1 MIENWL
7 LKSEEYEPNDTKE
20 RFIDKSI
27 FSFLKIIN
35 NIKKEEQ
42 GNTYIYKINVTVKMF
57 SIVLNILLITL
68 SRNFLFLGVLNI
80 LLLSLL
86 LSIDKSKR
94 LRIMLVSLIFPF
106 FTSIILIPAIIKG
119 NIFHSG
125 LLIYKVFIN
134 ILLINIISTTA
145 TRQAF
150 IKSLKFLLV
159 PDMFIWIMELTLKY
173 ILLLGEYSLEVLQA
187 LKIKSIGKSRGT
199 KKSLFPIMGN
209 MFLNSVKLSEEMIGA
224 MECRGFT
231 GEYHYKQKVE
241 LKSLD
246 YIYILVNMLIVSLFI
261 IIKVYKLK

>member
-7 LKSEEYEPNDTKE
+7 LKSEEYEPLDTKE

-27 FSFLKIIN
+27 FSFFKIIN
-35 NIKKEEQ
+35 DIKKEEQ

-57 SIVLNILLITL
+57 SIGLNILLIAL
-68 SRNFLFLGVLNI
+68 SRNLVFLALLNI
-80 LLLSLL
+80 SLFFLLFG
-86 LSIDKSKR
+86 IEKNKR
-94 LRIMLVSLIFPF
+94 LRIILMSLIFPI

-119 NIFHSG
+119 NIFYSS

-134 ILLINIISTTA
+134 ILLINIISATA

-150 IKSLKFLLV
+150 IRSLKFLLV

-173 ILLLGEYSLEVLQA
+173 ILLLAEYSLEVLQS
-187 LKIKSIGKSRGT
+187 LKIKTIGKSKET

-231 GEYHYKQKVE
+231 GEYHYKQKIK

-246 YIYILVNMLIVSLFI
+246 YIYIGVNIIILLLFI
-261 IIKVYKLK
+261 KII

>member
-7 LKSEEYEPNDTKE
+7 LKSEEYEPDDSKE

-27 FSFLKIIN
+27 FSFFKIIN

-42 GNTYIYKINVTVKMF
+42 GNTYIYKINVPVKIF
-57 SIVLNILLITL
+57 SIVLNILLIAL
-68 SRNFLFLGVLNI
+68 SRNFLFLMLLNI
-80 LLLSLL
+80 LLFSLL

-94 LRIMLVSLIFPF
+94 LRIMLISLIFPI

-119 NIFHSG
+119 NVFHSC
-125 LLIYKVFIN
+125 LLIYKVYIN
-134 ILLINIISTTA
+134 ILLINMISATA

-187 LKIKSIGKSRGT
+187 LKIRSIGKSRGT
-199 KKSLFPIMGN
+199 KKNLFPIMGN
-209 MFLNSVKLSEEMIGA
+209 MVLNSVKLSEEMIGA

-231 GEYHYKQKVE
+231 GEYHDKQKVE
-241 LKSLD
+241 LKSLG
-246 YIYILVNMLIVSLFI
+246 YIYI
-261 IIKVYKLK
+261 YW